1 MLGEV
6 LSVAHNPE
14 GFRQLIN
21 LPVGSAEVELGGL
34 LPLIQLFQYLETSGS
49 WNVLGEDIQK
59 SSANMKRKIREG
71 EEALKRPRW

>member
-6 LSVAHNPE
+6 LSVGHNPE
-14 GFRQLIN
+14 GFRQLIS
-21 LPVGSAEVELGGL
+21 LPVGSAELELGGL
-34 LPLIQLFQYLETSGS
+34 LPLIQLFQYLEASGS

-59 SSANMKRKIREG
+59 SAANMKRKIREG